1 MRIKKHDIIF
11 PIYCYILVILII
23 ISDKIEFIYI
33 KYTNLLGSKKE
44 RRPKVVIYSCLIG
57 NYDSISSFS
66 KQKEFDY
73 ILFTDQKIEKTN
85 WTILPIP
92 KFVDKFNLSNIKKQ
106 RYIKIHPHKFFKK
119 YDLSIYI
126 DANYVI
132 KGDLN
137 DFLINTL
144 NPIDNIYI
152 THLQFGKTPKTAIS
166 TAIKN
171 KLDNF
176 EVLNNTFKRYD
187 NEALN
192 KEGIVNAGLMVRKH
206 NNIDCIKLMKKWWKE
221 IKNYSH
227 VDNFSFNYAA
237 YKTGVR
243 FLYISYQFT
252 LDYFGHKG
260 HLKKINY

>member
-137 DFLINTL
+137 DFLIYL
-144 NPIDNIYI
+144 
-152 THLQFGKTPKTAIS
+152 
-166 TAIKN
+166 
-171 KLDNF
+171 F
-176 EVLNNTFKRYD
+176 ELI
-187 NEALN
+187 L
-192 KEGIVNAGLMVRKH
+192 
-206 NNIDCIKLMKKWWKE
+206 
-221 IKNYSH
+221 
-227 VDNFSFNYAA
+227 
-237 YKTGVR
+237 
-243 FLYISYQFT
+243 
-252 LDYFGHKG
+252 
-260 HLKKINY
+260 

>member
-11 PIYCYILVILII
+11 PIYCY
-23 ISDKIEFIYI
+23 
-33 KYTNLLGSKKE
+33 
-44 RRPKVVIYSCLIG
+44 
-57 NYDSISSFS
+57 SISSFS

-137 DFLINTL
+137 DFLI
-144 NPIDNIYI
+144 
-152 THLQFGKTPKTAIS
+152 
-166 TAIKN
+166 
-171 KLDNF
+171 
-176 EVLNNTFKRYD
+176 
-187 NEALN
+187 
-192 KEGIVNAGLMVRKH
+192 
-206 NNIDCIKLMKKWWKE
+206 
-221 IKNYSH
+221 
-227 VDNFSFNYAA
+227 
-237 YKTGVR
+237 
-243 FLYISYQFT
+243 
-252 LDYFGHKG
+252 
-260 HLKKINY
+260 